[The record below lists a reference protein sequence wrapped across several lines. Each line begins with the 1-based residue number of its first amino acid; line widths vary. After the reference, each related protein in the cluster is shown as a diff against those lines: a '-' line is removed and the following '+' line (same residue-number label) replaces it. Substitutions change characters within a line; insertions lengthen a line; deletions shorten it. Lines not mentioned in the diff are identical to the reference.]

1 MLRILNFI
9 LLITFLFLF
18 RNEKIMSNYYMKLVF
33 YLTIAIAGIYAIK
46 DILLK
51 VKEILKECSKYMFFR
66 IIFYILL
73 TILFMYFLFSNL
85 INMIYHVY

>member
-1 MLRILNFI
+1 
-9 LLITFLFLF
+9 
-18 RNEKIMSNYYMKLVF
+18 MSNYYIEIAF
-33 YLTIAIAGIYAIK
+33 YLTLTIAGIYAIK

-66 IIFYILL
+66 IVFYILL

>member
-18 RNEKIMSNYYMKLVF
+18 RNEKIMSNYYIKLVF

-51 VKEILKECSKYMFFR
+51 VKEILKECSKYRFFR
-66 IIFYILL
+66 IVFYIFL

-85 INMIYHVY
+85 INMIYHVK

>member
-18 RNEKIMSNYYMKLVF
+18 RNEKIMSNYYIKLVF

-73 TILFMYFLFSNL
+73 IILFIYFLFSNL